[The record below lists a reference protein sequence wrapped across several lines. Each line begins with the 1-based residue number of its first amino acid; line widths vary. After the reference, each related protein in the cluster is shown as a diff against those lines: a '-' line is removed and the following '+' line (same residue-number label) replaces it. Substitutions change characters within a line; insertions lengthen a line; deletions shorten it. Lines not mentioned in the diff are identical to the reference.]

1 LAPNDVLDLEY
12 WQFLAC
18 CEGYNDRLA
27 DLMPLPV
34 LSGYWSAYYNNTK
47 HPRKPTQIIQKMNVS
62 SEKKKTSSRPE
73 PDIERFERLEKKRL
87 EYERKQQE
95 VNLLG
100 GGNKI

>member
-1 LAPNDVLDLEY
+1 MAPNDVLDLEY

-18 CEGYNDRLA
+18 CEGYNDRLT
-27 DLMPLPV
+27 DLTPLSV
-34 LSGYWSAYYNNTK
+34 LNGYWSAYYNNTK
-47 HPRKPTQIIQKMNVS
+47 HPRKPTQIIQKMNAS
-62 SEKKKTSSRPE
+62 SEKANISKKAG

-87 EYERKQQE
+87 EYEQKQQE